1 MRFLLCVATWLSVAH
16 AAPHACVGTPRRCV
30 AVSSDYF
37 GLPSASERWLDA
49 HCGGACAPLAS
60 DEWVVARQHWVPRT
74 GMMVAVVA
82 GEGATAEL
90 RKSLLPVDAAAA
102 ALGSRKSVGTGTVA
116 AAVPGAAGGGRDGYM
131 VVRHPHPGLADP
143 TCGSYPPTPA
153 PSSSIRR

>member
-1 MRFLLCVATWLSVAH
+1 MRWFLCVVLLVAGAQ
-16 AAPHACVGTPRRCV
+16 AAPYACVGAPGRCV
-30 AVSSDYF
+30 AVGSDYF
-37 GLPSASERWLDA
+37 DHPSASERWLDA

-90 RKSLLPVDAAAA
+90 RKSLLPVDAAAV

-116 AAVPGAAGGGRDGYM
+116 AAVPGAAGGRRDGYM
-131 VVRHPHPGLADP
+131 VVRHPNKL
-143 TCGSYPPTPA
+143 Y
-153 PSSSIRR
+153 